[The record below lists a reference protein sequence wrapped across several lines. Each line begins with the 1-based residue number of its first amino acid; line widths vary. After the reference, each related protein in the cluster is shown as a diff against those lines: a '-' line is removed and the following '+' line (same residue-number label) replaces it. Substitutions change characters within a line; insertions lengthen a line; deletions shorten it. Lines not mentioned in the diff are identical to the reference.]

1 MKRESHLLVRL
12 SDDEKSAFEI
22 AAELAGINMSAW
34 ARQKLRLA
42 AAKELRDADRPVPFL
57 KEVIAS

>member
-12 SDDEKSAFEI
+12 SDAEKRGIEE
-22 AAELAGINMSAW
+22 AAKLSGIPMSAW

-42 AAKELRDADRPVPFL
+42 AIKELREAEMPVPHL
-57 KEVIAS
+57 EEE